1 MEYVMQLSN
10 DTINVLKNFGA
21 INQGILFKKGKVLK
35 TMSSGKNI
43 LAEVT
48 IKEDIPTEFGIYD
61 LNKFLSVVSLHKD
74 NPTFEFGDKEV
85 KIVGNKGRSKMK
97 YRFCEPTMIVTPPE
111 KQLAMPNPEVSFSLS
126 AEDFDWIMKA
136 AGVLGSPQ
144 IAVESDGSKVTV
156 TAFDSSDS
164 SAHTDAL
171 EVSAGNGDKF
181 RFIFKTEH
189 LTKLFG
195 GAYDVQISSKGIS
208 NFKHK
213 TVELQYW
220 ISTETGSTFTQA
232 A

>member
-1 MEYVMQLSN
+1 MQLSN

-144 IAVESDGSKVTV
+144 IAVESDGSKVTI

-171 EVSAGNGDKF
+171 EVSSGNGDKF

-220 ISTETGSTFTQA
+220 ISTETGSTFTKA

>member
-171 EVSAGNGDKF
+171 EVSSGNGDKF

-195 GAYDVQISSKGIS
+195 GSYDVQISSKGIS

-220 ISTETGSTFTQA
+220 ISTETGSTFTKG
-232 A
+232 

>member
-1 MEYVMQLSN
+1 MQLSN

-126 AEDFDWIMKA
+126 AEDFDWVMKA

-144 IAVESDGSKVTV
+144 VAVESDGSKVTIL
-156 TAFDSSDS
+156 AFDSSDS

-171 EVSAGNGDKF
+171 EVSDANGDKF

-189 LTKLFG
+189 LSRLLAG
-195 GAYDVQISSKGIS
+195 GYDVQISSKGIS

-220 ISTETGSTFTQA
+220 ISTETGSTFTKA

>member
-1 MEYVMQLSN
+1 MQLSN

-126 AEDFDWIMKA
+126 AEDFDWVMKA

-171 EVSAGNGDKF
+171 EVSSGNGDKF

-220 ISTETGSTFTQA
+220 ISTETGSTFTKA

>member
-1 MEYVMQLSN
+1 MQLSN

-126 AEDFDWIMKA
+126 AEDFDWVMKA

-220 ISTETGSTFTQA
+220 ISTETGSTFTKA

>member
-1 MEYVMQLSN
+1 MQLSN

-48 IKEDIPTEFGIYD
+48 IKEDIPSDFGIYD

-74 NPTFEFGDKEV
+74 SPTFEFSDKEV
-85 KIVGNKGRSKMK
+85 KIVGNKGRSKIQ
-97 YRFCEPTMIVTPPE
+97 YRLCEPTMINIPPE
-111 KQLAMPNPEVSFSLS
+111 KQLAMPSPEVSFNLT

-136 AGVLGSPQ
+136 SGVLGSPQ

-156 TAFDSSDS
+156 LAFDSSDS
-164 SAHTDAL
+164 SAHTDAV
-171 EVSAGNGDKF
+171 EVAEGNGDKF

-189 LTKLFG
+189 LAKLFG

-213 TVELQYW
+213 TVNLQYW
-220 ISTETGSTFTQA
+220 ISTETGSTFTKA
-232 A
+232 

>member
-1 MEYVMQLSN
+1 MQLSS

-220 ISTETGSTFTQA
+220 ISTETGSTFTKA

>member
-1 MEYVMQLSN
+1 MQLSI
-10 DTINVLKNFGA
+10 DTIKVLKNFGV
-21 INQGILFKKGKVLK
+21 INQGIFFKQGKVLK

-48 IKEDIPTEFGIYD
+48 IKEEIPTNFGIYD
-61 LNKFLSVVSLHKD
+61 LNKFLSVVSLHSD
-74 NPTFEFGDKEV
+74 NPTFEFSEKEV
-85 KIVGNKGRSKMK
+85 KIVGNKGRSKIK
-97 YRFCEPTMIVTPPE
+97 YRFCEPSMINTPPE
-111 KQLAMPNPEVSFSLS
+111 KQLAMPSPEVSFTLL
-126 AEDFDWIMKA
+126 ADDFAWVMKA
-136 AGVLGSPQ
+136 SGVLGSPQ

-156 TAFDSSDS
+156 LAFDSSDS

-171 EVSAGNGDKF
+171 EVADGNGDKF

-189 LTKLFG
+189 LAKLFD

-220 ISTETGSTFTQA
+220 ISTETGSTFTKA
-232 A
+232 

>member
-1 MEYVMQLSN
+1 MQLSN

-126 AEDFDWIMKA
+126 AEDFDWVMKA

-144 IAVESDGSKVTV
+144 VAVESDGSKVTIL
-156 TAFDSSDS
+156 AFDSSDS

-220 ISTETGSTFTQA
+220 ISTETGSTFTKG
-232 A
+232 

>member
-1 MEYVMQLSN
+1 MQLSN

-126 AEDFDWIMKA
+126 AEDFDWVMKA

-220 ISTETGSTFTQA
+220 ISTETGSTFTKG
-232 A
+232 

>member
-1 MEYVMQLSN
+1 MQLSN

-195 GAYDVQISSKGIS
+195 GAYDVQISSKGTYH
-208 NFKHK
+208 FKHK

-220 ISTETGSTFTQA
+220 ISTETGSTFTKG
-232 A
+232 

>member
-144 IAVESDGSKVTV
+144 IAIEPDGSKVTV

-220 ISTETGSTFTQA
+220 ISTETGSTFTKG
-232 A
+232 

>member
-189 LTKLFG
+189 LSRLLAG
-195 GAYDVQISSKGIS
+195 GYDVQISSKGIS

-220 ISTETGSTFTQA
+220 ISTETGSTFTKG
-232 A
+232 

>member
-1 MEYVMQLSN
+1 MQLSN

-126 AEDFDWIMKA
+126 AEDFEWVMKA
-136 AGVLGSPQ
+136 SGVLGSPQ
-144 IAVESDGSKVTV
+144 VAVESDGTKVTIL
-156 TAFDSSDS
+156 AFDSSDS
-164 SAHTDAL
+164 SAHTDAI
-171 EVSAGNGDKF
+171 EVSESNGDKF

-189 LTKLFG
+189 LVKLFG

-208 NFKHK
+208 HFKHK

-220 ISTETGSTFTQA
+220 ISTETGSTFTKG
-232 A
+232 

>member
-195 GAYDVQISSKGIS
+195 GAYGVQISSKGIS

-220 ISTETGSTFTQA
+220 ISTETGSTFTKG
-232 A
+232 

>member
-144 IAVESDGSKVTV
+144 IAVESDGSKVTI

-171 EVSAGNGDKF
+171 EVSSGNGDKF

-220 ISTETGSTFTQA
+220 ISTETGSTFTKA

>member
-1 MEYVMQLSN
+1 MQLSN

-126 AEDFDWIMKA
+126 AEDFEWVMKA
-136 AGVLGSPQ
+136 SGVLGSPQ
-144 IAVESDGSKVTV
+144 VAVESDGSKVTIL
-156 TAFDSSDS
+156 AFDSSDS

-171 EVSAGNGDKF
+171 EVSESNGDKF

-189 LTKLFG
+189 LVKLFG

-208 NFKHK
+208 HFKHK

-220 ISTETGSTFTQA
+220 ISTETGSTFTKA